1 VGHSLGGQYVQIFA
15 ALFPEQVAGIVLV
28 DSRPK
33 HFTRLCLEQGLS
45 GCEVPSWL
53 AAISQAHVRAEIA
66 GLAAT
71 AAQTPEPAELGQIP
85 VIRLVAGRHVRS
97 FSPAQHALW
106 VQLQASETQAQ
117 ANGRMQLVENSGHDI
132 QIERP
137 DVVVAAV
144 KALLQSAPEDT
155 PQLQPSSR
163 NAPVPSSG

>member
-1 VGHSLGGQYVQIFA
+1 VAFFA
-15 ALFPEQVAGIVLV
+15 ARVSGNQSLA
-28 DSRPK
+28 
-33 HFTRLCLEQGLS
+33 RLS
-45 GCEVPSWL
+45 
-53 AAISQAHVRAEIA
+53 AEL
-66 GLAAT
+66 G
-71 AAQTPEPAELGQIP
+71 EPAELGQIP

-163 NAPVPSSG
+163 TAPVPSSG